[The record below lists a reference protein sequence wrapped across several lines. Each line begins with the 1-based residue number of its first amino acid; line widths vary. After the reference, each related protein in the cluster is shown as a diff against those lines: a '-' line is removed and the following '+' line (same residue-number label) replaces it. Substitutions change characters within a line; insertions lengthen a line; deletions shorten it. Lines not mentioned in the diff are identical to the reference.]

1 MSGLLKFKIKL
12 IIKQFFLYTSIISG
26 SFLTAYFYVKDD
38 VKFTG
43 LWMIISA
50 IFCLNWPFFSIV
62 LLVFLSIAQPGLF
75 SETLDLFRPF
85 FLISGASF
93 FSWFLGFGSKRIG
106 DFAWNVQS
114 LFVLG
119 LLISETVGSVHAGWM
134 GYIIET
140 FMVWIKIFI
149 IYFLVASL
157 SNSVQRIRFVMWS
170 SILAVLVVAIYA
182 LNIYF
187 VTPEKLIAGRL
198 ASYGMYDNPND
209 LALIMV
215 VCWPLIFKLIEIE
228 RSVFVATLLTLIL
241 LIIMA
246 TLILTASRGGLLGLI
261 TVGFFSLISCTKL
274 NKRQKYFILMTGT
287 ILALVAIPVI
297 LAGRGEESGFDAEDE
312 SAGHRLLAW
321 QAGGRI
327 LLRYPEGIGFNQFIE
342 YVGDYGGPN
351 YLQAHNTP
359 VKVSAESG
367 WIGIFCYVAMIFTTM
382 RQLII
387 MEMKLQEYG
396 HGNDPITILAQS
408 VRTALAGFLVNTSFS
423 VKEHEWMLYIVL
435 GLGVAIYNIFR
446 AREKQNFYQK
456 QTETITLSPAN
467 SVRIV
472 LN

>member
-1 MSGLLKFKIKL
+1 MSGLLKFKVKL
-12 IIKQFFLYTSIISG
+12 IIRQILLYVGIITTSLLMG
-26 SFLTAYFYVKDD
+26 YFYVKDE

-43 LWMIISA
+43 LWMLLLV
-50 IFCLNWPFFSIV
+50 IFCLNWPFFS
-62 LLVFLSIAQPGLF
+62 VFLLSFLAIAQPGLF
-75 SETLDLFRPF
+75 NETLELYKPF

-106 DFAWNVQS
+106 DFAWNIQS

-119 LLISETVGSVHAGWM
+119 LMATETFGSLHAGYM
-134 GYIIET
+134 AYVVET
-140 FMVWIKIFI
+140 FMLWIRLFI
-149 IYFLVASL
+149 LFFLVASL
-157 SNSVQRIRFVMWS
+157 TNSLTRIRFVMWAS
-170 SILAVLVVAIYA
+170 LLAVLIVALYA
-182 LNIYF
+182 LNMYF
-187 VTPEKLIAGRL
+187 FAPEKMIAGRL

-215 VCWPLIFKLIEIE
+215 VCWPIIFKLIEIE
-228 RSVFVATLLTLIL
+228 RSFLVAAFLTVAL

-246 TLILTASRGGLLGLI
+246 TLVLTASRGGLLGLM

-274 NKRQKYFILMTGT
+274 SKKQRYVILTTSM
-287 ILALVAIPVI
+287 LMVLVAMPII

-312 SAGHRLLAW
+312 SASHRVEAW

-327 LLRYPEGIGFNQFIE
+327 LLHYPTGIGFNQFVE

-351 YLQAHNTP
+351 YLMAHNTP

-367 WIGIFCYVAMIFTTM
+367 WIGIFCYLGMMFVTI

-387 MEMKLQEYG
+387 MEIKLIEYG
-396 HGNDPITILAQS
+396 YEKAHISVLAQS
-408 VRTALAGFLVNTSFS
+408 IRIALAGFLVNTSFS

-446 AREKQNFYQK
+446 TLEKQNFFKK
-456 QTETITLSPAN
+456 QTENIALIPIAETG
-467 SVRIV
+467 IV

>member
-1 MSGLLKFKIKL
+1 MSGLLKFKIKT
-12 IIKQFFLYTSIISG
+12 IIKQILFYFSVISG

-38 VKFTG
+38 VKFIG
-43 LWMIISA
+43 LWMIISV

-93 FSWFLGFGSKRIG
+93 FSWFLGFGSKKIG
-106 DFAWNVQS
+106 DFAWNIQS
-114 LFVLG
+114 LFVIG
-119 LLISETVGSVHAGWM
+119 LMTMETVGSVHAGWA

-157 SNSVQRIRFVMWS
+157 ANSLPRIRFVMWS
-170 SILAVLVVAIYA
+170 SILAVLVVALYA
-182 LNIYF
+182 LDIYF
-187 VTPEKLIAGRL
+187 FSPEKMIAGRL

-228 RSVFVATLLTLIL
+228 RSLFIATILTVIL

-246 TLILTASRGGLLGLI
+246 TLVLTASRGGLLGLM
-261 TVGFFSLISCTKL
+261 TVGFLSLISCTKL
-274 NKRQKYFILMTGT
+274 TKKQKYFILTAGM
-287 ILALVAIPVI
+287 LMAVAAIPVV

-312 SAGHRLLAW
+312 SASHRLEAW

-367 WIGIFCYVAMIFTTM
+367 WIGIFCYLAMIFTTI

-387 MEMKLQEYG
+387 METKLIEYG
-396 HGNDPITILAQS
+396 YEKAPISVLAQS
-408 VRTALAGFLVNTSFS
+408 IRTALAGFLVNTSFS

-446 AREKQNFYQK
+446 TREKQNLY
-456 QTETITLSPAN
+456 
-467 SVRIV
+467 
-472 LN
+472 